1 MNREQLIWTIVF
13 ALGAIGLLIG
23 AFNRVGSTYVQGTER
38 EFRQVTV
45 APEVEG
51 EEPKPKWVDMK
62 TEEAQ
67 RLTPDPGVDPIR
79 WTEYRSVI
87 PAQRNDPGVVFSLP
101 RTIGVWV
108 AGLLTLFILSFLYR
122 DNPLYKLAES
132 IVVGSSAAYVMVT
145 GFWTSIIGNLF
156 AKLTPD
162 MVRDW
167 AQPGLSLEEKQDWVY
182 IFPLILGILL
192 LWRLA
197 PKGAWISRWPLA
209 FFIGAT
215 AGFRLTGYLE
225 PDFVR
230 QISSTIMPLY
240 ETTSGGS
247 FDLWATVGNVTILVG
262 ILACLVYFFFSIE
275 HKGFVGR
282 TAKLGIWFLM
292 ITFGAGFGYTV
303 MGRIALL
310 AERFQFI
317 FDDWLWLI
325 DPTGK
330 RLGM

>member
-23 AFNRVGSTYVQGTER
+23 AFKGVGSTYVQGTER
-38 EFRQVTV
+38 EFRYGTLAPAAAEE
-45 APEVEG
+45 APEV
-51 EEPKPKWVDMK
+51 KWVDMK
-62 TEEAQ
+62 AEEAQ
-67 RLTPDPGVDPIR
+67 RLTSEPGVDPIR

-87 PAQRNDPGVVFSLP
+87 PAQRNDPGVVFTLP

-132 IVVGSSAAYVMVT
+132 IVIGSSAAYVMVV
-145 GFWTSIIGNLF
+145 GFWSTIIGNLF
-156 AKLTPD
+156 AKLTPEL
-162 MVRDW
+162 VRAW
-167 AQPGLSLEEKQDWVY
+167 AQPGLSLEQQRDWTY

-215 AGFRLTGYLE
+215 AGFRLLGFLE

-275 HKGFVGR
+275 HKGFVDR
-282 TAKLGIWFLM
+282 PADCL
-292 ITFGAGFGYTV
+292 
-303 MGRIALL
+303 
-310 AERFQFI
+310 
-317 FDDWLWLI
+317 
-325 DPTGK
+325 
-330 RLGM
+330 